1 MDSSKAFE
9 GGEHLKANGLEWFVA
24 QHTCC
29 GGTQGQIEVQ
39 DQKEKEKDATMEE
52 LVIAPKPWL
61 VGSLVMKR
69 PRV

>member
-9 GGEHLKANGLEWFVA
+9 GGERLKANGLEWFVA

-39 DQKEKEKDATMEE
+39 DQKGEGEGHHYGG
-52 LVIAPKPWL
+52 
-61 VGSLVMKR
+61 VGNR
-69 PRV
+69 T